1 MQGVFQ
7 SVGQARFVAFLMEVL
22 PVTQQTCL
30 QILIDGLCKRCGVW
44 DDQRAPSTIDFGG
57 F

>member
-30 QILIDGLCKRCGVW
+30 QIFIDGLCKRCGVW